1 MTGFKLK
8 VIAAVTMLI
17 DHIGSIFYL
26 GDTYRIVG
34 RISFPIFAFL
44 LTEGYKNT
52 RSKKNYFL
60 RVFLFGV
67 VMQSIVILLSTFD
80 IINTQIPLNIF
91 LTLSTGI
98 MMLMMIEYEESLWYK
113 ICIIFIFLIISDYV
127 NLQYSWYG
135 LLIIY
140 LFYRINTRSI
150 KMVVGFVLIN
160 IILLLYFNMLG
171 RYYIANI
178 QMYSLLA
185 LPFIILYNGKRG
197 LKVKYFFYFFYPIHL
212 VILYGIYMIIY

>member
-1 MTGFKLK
+1 MSGFKLK
-8 VIAAVTMLI
+8 IIAAVTMLI

-26 GDTYRIVG
+26 GDTYRIIG

-212 VILYGIYMIIY
+212 VILYGIYIIIY